1 MAGYVQSPGWKAF
14 GSLDGVDSGEFCEDG
29 VLAPEVTPSC
39 DAMGPHAQIAA
50 IAKKADTAVRLILDA
65 PNCLTGWS
73 TGDYVRSAPLA
84 PNIRNPGAI
93 EPVWRQTGEK
103 GLVKRRPSL

>member
-39 DAMGPHAQIAA
+39 DAMVPHSQIAA

-73 TGDYVRSAPLA
+73 TGDYVRGAPLA
-84 PNIRNPGAI
+84 PNMRNPGADRARLA
-93 EPVWRQTGEK
+93 PNGRK
-103 GLVKRRPSL
+103 GSG